1 MPQKNFANNILEL
14 VFAMETL
21 YFYFPLGWEH
31 ILSRD
36 ALDHQ
41 AFLAAMGA
49 SFFLSDWKRLLI
61 VITAFT
67 VGHSLTLALSVLN
80 VFSMN
85 SNLVEL
91 LIPVTIALT
100 AVQQWWGRFPD
111 RSKTLLLYGSA
122 LFFGFIHGMGFA
134 NNIRFM
140 LSQDQSMGW
149 GLLGFNLG
157 LEAGQ
162 LIFMALFLMVAQ
174 GTVRF
179 LGLDKRKWTESVAL
193 ITFGLSV
200 FMVVQRIAIP

>member
-1 MPQKNFANNILEL
+1 
-14 VFAMETL
+14 METL
-21 YFYFPLGWEH
+21 PFYFPIGWEH

-49 SFFLSDWKRLLI
+49 CFLLPDWKKLLV

-67 VGHSLTLALSVLN
+67 VGHSLTLALSVLSIIS
-80 VFSMN
+80 VDSQW
-85 SNLVEL
+85 VEL

-100 AVQQWWGRFPD
+100 AWQQWRGQSLD
-111 RSKTLLLYGSA
+111 RNKTLLLYSSA
-122 LFFGFIHGMGFA
+122 LGFGFIHGMGFA

-140 LSQDQSMGW
+140 LSQDQSLGW

-162 LIFMALFLMVAQ
+162 LVFMTLFLLLAQ
-174 GTVRF
+174 AVVQ
-179 LGLDKRKWTESVAL
+179 GLKLERQKWTQSVAL
-193 ITFGLSV
+193 FTFGLSLY
-200 FMVVQRIAIP
+200 MIVQRIDFF

>member
-1 MPQKNFANNILEL
+1 
-14 VFAMETL
+14 METL
-21 YFYFPLGWEH
+21 LFYFPLGWEH

-49 SFFLSDWKRLLI
+49 SFLFQDWKRLLV

-67 VGHSLTLALSVLN
+67 VGHSLTLALSILN
-80 VFSMN
+80 VFEVESHW
-85 SNLVEL
+85 VEL

-100 AVQQWWGRFPD
+100 AVQQWWGRSPD
-111 RSKTLLLYGSA
+111 GTKSFLLYGSA

-140 LSQDQSMGW
+140 LSQDQSFGW

-162 LIFMALFLMVAQ
+162 LVFMSLFLLIAQ
-174 GTVRF
+174 VVVQL
-179 LGLDKRKWTESVAL
+179 LGVEKRKWTLSVAL
-193 ITFGLSV
+193 ITFGLSL
-200 FMVVQRIAIP
+200 FMIFQRINFL

>member
-1 MPQKNFANNILEL
+1 MEILL
-14 VFAMETL
+14 
-21 YFYFPLGWEH
+21 FYFPLGWEH
-31 ILSRD
+31 ILSLD

-49 SFFLSDWKRLLI
+49 SFFFVDWKKLLV

-80 VFSMN
+80 VFSVE
-85 SNLVEL
+85 SRWVEL
-91 LIPVTIALT
+91 LIPITIALT
-100 AVQQWWGRFPD
+100 AAQQWWGRFPD
-111 RSKTLLLYGSA
+111 RSKTFLLYGSA

-140 LSQDQSMGW
+140 LSQDQSLGW

-162 LIFMALFLMVAQ
+162 LIFMALFLLVAQ
-174 GTVRF
+174 SAVRF
-179 LGLDKRKWTESVAL
+179 LGLEKRKWTESVAL
-193 ITFGLSV
+193 ITFGLSL
-200 FMVVQRIAIP
+200 FMIAQRIPSI

>member
-1 MPQKNFANNILEL
+1 
-14 VFAMETL
+14 METL
-21 YFYFPLGWEH
+21 LFYFTLGWEH
-31 ILSRD
+31 ILSLD

-49 SFFLSDWKRLLI
+49 SFLLRDWKRLLI

-67 VGHSLTLALSVLN
+67 VGHSLTLALSVFD
-80 VFSMN
+80 VITIDSRW
-85 SNLVEL
+85 VEL

-100 AVQQWWGRFPD
+100 AAQQWWGR
-111 RSKTLLLYGSA
+111 TQETNTTYLLYGSA

-140 LSQDQSMGW
+140 LSQDQSLGW

-162 LIFMALFLMVAQ
+162 LVFMAIFLLVAQ
-174 GTVRF
+174 GLVQH
-179 LGLDKRKWTESVAL
+179 LGLSKRKWTESVAL
-193 ITFGLSV
+193 FTFGISIYMIVERLDLL
-200 FMVVQRIAIP
+200 

>member
-1 MPQKNFANNILEL
+1 
-14 VFAMETL
+14 METL
-21 YFYFPLGWEH
+21 LFYFPLGWEH

-49 SFFLSDWKRLLI
+49 SFLLPDWKRLLI

-67 VGHSLTLALSVLN
+67 VGHSLTLALSILE
-80 VFSMN
+80 VFTVGSG
-85 SNLVEL
+85 LVEL

-100 AVQQWWGRFPD
+100 AAQQWWGRFPE
-111 RSKTLLLYGSA
+111 RNKTLLLYSSA
-122 LFFGFIHGMGFA
+122 LTFGFIHGMGFA

-140 LSQDQSMGW
+140 LSQDQSLGM

-162 LIFMALFLMVAQ
+162 LVFMALFLLVAQ
-174 GTVRF
+174 GTVQW
-179 LGLDKRKWTESVAL
+179 LGIAKRKWTESVAL
-193 ITFGLSV
+193 ITFGISV
-200 FMVVQRIAIP
+200 YMIIERLDLL